1 MGSLMRPIVAAGSA
15 VVNVAALANPNKTEH
30 WPARRRVLGH
40 TGRYREA
47 LELGETYIDSIIAAF
62 GDEHLRQHR
71 SVSGYLGLGH
81 AYAAL
86 GRPDDARRMYGIAR
100 EACRISGDDHR

>member
-40 TGRYREA
+40 TGRYG
-47 LELGETYIDSIIAAF
+47 LVNVTETIFSSSTVEF
-62 GDEHLRQHR
+62 
-71 SVSGYLGLGH
+71 
-81 AYAAL
+81 
-86 GRPDDARRMYGIAR
+86 
-100 EACRISGDDHR
+100 